1 MQPDAKEDNEKAPLG
16 PRIRSGISITLSRNQ
31 MELEDLAGYQKPKPR
46 QFLQPPP
53 GQKKRTEER
62 EVRDDLRPDSL
73 KKKRNGKTLNPRPR
87 FSSSEMKEETN
98 MKPRKNS

>member
-53 GQKKRTEER
+53 G
-62 EVRDDLRPDSL
+62 
-73 KKKRNGKTLNPRPR
+73 
-87 FSSSEMKEETN
+87 
-98 MKPRKNS
+98 